1 MGKEARCSWQEHR
14 CLSVKGRRRR
24 VLPSVLMSFLYLKAL
39 SLQRTIVVREGMSI
53 GVMGSV
59 WVTFKNDVMRL
70 SKSGVLIVS
79 SE

>member
-1 MGKEARCSWQEHR
+1 M
-14 CLSVKGRRRR
+14 
-24 VLPSVLMSFLYLKAL
+24 
-39 SLQRTIVVREGMSI
+39 VREGMSI